1 LTELAGLEGTW
12 AESATPLHQ
21 TFPGGSGRMWTLPGR
36 RATVLGAADVG
47 LRQVWMHPFEVARDL
62 TLRVDGAV
70 TTPVSLSIAPDQIT
84 RHSQARTLAVT
95 ERWTLALEHPVVVW
109 EVEAPPGISVACEW
123 SIDLAADGSSPT
135 PVSSASCTAAP
146 DARRVVVRWPD
157 GTFRLIIDVE
167 AGTVDASLQE
177 GPTVRVSVRATGRC
191 RVRLTGVA
199 DDADLERSRQML
211 VRRGFAGMRKQ
222 QADHAR
228 ELATYA
234 TSVDVPEAELIE
246 AFEWAKVRMDGLLV
260 GVPGVGRF
268 LVSGFEAGQP
278 RYLGE
283 DASRVALAQLAAGD
297 RNAARDTLKFLSLT
311 QDQDGRVLEECPT
324 HGRGRY
330 SAAGIPPYLLL
341 AAGFA
346 AWSGELDVLARHWA
360 AIRKAVEFAVA
371 DRSWSRGGLPAARW
385 ARALASLQPLA
396 EALGHPEM
404 AEALA
409 SHAEVARG
417 SASGTTL
424 SPFPSAGGEFRDEC
438 LDADLAAWREAGL
451 GVRRDDGDARAW
463 AAVVAGGMEGL
474 WGVVPDALAGA
485 VRIAPWFPPTW
496 EAMAVE
502 RIRVGRTVLG
512 VRMRRRFGQVAARI
526 ERLHGPRMHVE
537 FVLRGAP
544 PLATVQLDDVELGGG
559 RVGFEADGAHA
570 LVWHA

>member
-12 AESATPLHQ
+12 AQSATPLHQ
-21 TFPGGSGRMWTLPGR
+21 TFPGGSGRAWTLAGR
-36 RATVLGAADVG
+36 RATLLGDAGRG
-47 LRQVWMHPFEVARDL
+47 LRQVWMHPVEVARDV
-62 TLRVDGAV
+62 TLRVDGAD
-70 TTPVSLSIAPDQIT
+70 TTPLGLSIAPDQVT
-84 RHSQARTLAVT
+84 REGEAGKRAIT
-95 ERWTLALEHPVVVW
+95 ERWTLALEHPVAVW
-109 EVEAPPGISVACEW
+109 EVETPPGTDVACEW
-123 SIDLAADGSSPT
+123 TIDLAADGTAPT
-135 PVSSASCTAAP
+135 PVSAASCTRAP
-146 DARRVVVRWPD
+146 DGRRVVVRWPD
-157 GTFRLIIDVE
+157 GAFRLIIDVE
-167 AGTVDASLQE
+167 AGTVDASLGD

-191 RVRLTGVA
+191 RLRLTGVA
-199 DDADLERSRQML
+199 DDADLERSRLML

-222 QADHAR
+222 RADHAR

-234 TSVDVPEAELIE
+234 TSIDVPEAEVIE

-268 LVSGFEAGQP
+268 LVSGYDAGQP
-278 RYLGE
+278 QYVGAE
-283 DASRVALAQLAAGD
+283 APRVALALLAAGD
-297 RNAARDTLKFLSLT
+297 RNAARDTLKSLSLT
-311 QDQDGRVLEECPT
+311 QDSDGRVMEECPT
-324 HGRGRY
+324 NGPGRF
-330 SAAGIPPYLLL
+330 SAAGIPPYLSL

-346 AWSGELDVLARHWA
+346 AWSGELDVLSRYWA

-371 DRSWSRGGLPAARW
+371 DRSWSRGGVPAAQW

-404 AEALA
+404 AEAIA

-417 SASGTTL
+417 SAAGTAL
-424 SPFPSAGGEFRDEC
+424 APLPSAGGAFRDED
-438 LDADLAAWREAGL
+438 LDADLASWREVAL
-451 GVRRDDGDARAW
+451 GVRRDQGDARAW
-463 AAVVAGGMEGL
+463 AAVVAGGIEGL

-485 VRIAPWFPPTW
+485 VRIAPWFPPSW

-512 VRMRRRFGQVAARI
+512 IRMRRRFGQVAARV
-526 ERLHGPRMHVE
+526 ERLHGPRIHVE

-559 RVGFEADGAHA
+559 RVGFEADGTHA